1 MIFEPPAQK
10 NGSQTTNTKTLTEQ
24 IYEQRQ
30 SETVDIALIQ
40 ERKKMVEAAKE
51 KAYGKI
57 YNDLLADSN
66 TSADMKKILML
77 NREKGAGA

>member
-1 MIFEPPAQK
+1 MNRRHKK
-10 NGSQTTNTKTLTEQ
+10 NGSQTNTKTLTEQ

-57 YNDLLADSN
+57 YATIFWQIPTLLQ
-66 TSADMKKILML
+66 I
-77 NREKGAGA
+77 